1 MLKFCA
7 KVRFQLAA
15 DVNLMIFLETNRP
28 FYLRKER
35 SVLTCEPIFKST
47 SIMSDMNTLIAEFPQ
62 NITEA
67 LEIASK
73 AKISTPKHEIH
84 NVLICGMGGSGI
96 GGRLVAKWLED
107 ELPVPVTFA
116 QDYGIPGFVS
126 ENTLVIGSSYSGN
139 TEETLSSVELAL
151 EKGAQLIGIT
161 SGGKL
166 QALCEA
172 NAYDVIVVPGGNP
185 PRAALAYS
193 LVQLLHIFA
202 ELGMSSKDRLE
213 EIAKARDLIVAE
225 QDSIRTMGREMA
237 NFIHGNVAIFYG
249 TTDYEPVLV
258 RARQQFNENGKNLGW
273 SHAIPEMNHN
283 ELVGWGGGDDR
294 FALVVLETEDVHPR
308 NAKRLEITKATIAK
322 KTKHLMTVKAKGN
335 SRIERSIYLINI
347 VDWASLYITEL
358 NGADPI
364 DIEIIDYLK
373 GELAKF

>member
-1 MLKFCA
+1 MA
-7 KVRFQLAA
+7 
-15 DVNLMIFLETNRP
+15 N
-28 FYLRKER
+28 
-35 SVLTCEPIFKST
+35 
-47 SIMSDMNTLIAEFPQ
+47 MNTLIAEFPD

-73 AKISTPKHEIH
+73 AKISTPKHEIR

-96 GGRLVAKWLED
+96 GGRLVAKWVED
-107 ELPVPVTFA
+107 ELSVPVAFS

-126 ENTLVIGSSYSGN
+126 KHTLLIGSSYSGN
-139 TEETLSSVELAL
+139 TEETLSSIHQAL
-151 EKGAQLIGIT
+151 EKEAQLIGIT
-161 SGGKL
+161 SGGQL
-166 QALCEA
+166 LTLCRE
-172 NAYDVIVVPGGNP
+172 NNYDVIEVPGGNP
-185 PRAALAYS
+185 PRSALAYS

-202 ELGMSSKDRLE
+202 ELGLSSKIRLE
-213 EIAKARDLIVAE
+213 EMAKARDLIVAE
-225 QDSIRTMGREMA
+225 QDAIRKIGREMA
-237 NFIHGNVAIFYG
+237 QFIHGNVAIFYG

-294 FALVVLETEDVHPR
+294 FALVVLETDDVHPR

-322 KTKHLMTVKAKGN
+322 KTKNLMTVHSKGK
-335 SRIERSIYLINI
+335 SRIERSIYFINI
-347 VDWASLYITEL
+347 VDWASLYITDL

-373 GELAKF
+373 DELSKF

>member
-1 MLKFCA
+1 
-7 KVRFQLAA
+7 
-15 DVNLMIFLETNRP
+15 MIFFETICP
-28 FYLRKER
+28 FYTQKRRKYINLQSNLNIT
-35 SVLTCEPIFKST
+35 SV
-47 SIMSDMNTLIAEFPQ
+47 MSEMNTLIAEFPQ

-67 LEIASK
+67 LEIASN
-73 AKISTPKHEIH
+73 AKISSPKHEIS

-96 GGRLVAKWLED
+96 GGRLVAKWIED
-107 ELPVPVTFA
+107 DLSVPVAFA
-116 QDYGIPGFVS
+116 LDYGIPGFVS
-126 ENTLVIGSSYSGN
+126 KNTLVIGSSYSGN
-139 TEETLSSVELAL
+139 TEETLSSVQLAL

-166 QALCEA
+166 KALCEE
-172 NAYDVIVVPGGNP
+172 NGYDVIVVPGGNP
-185 PRAALAYS
+185 PRSALAFS
-193 LVQLLHIFA
+193 LVQLLHVFA
-202 ELGMSSKDRLE
+202 ELGMSSKERLNE
-213 EIAKARDLIVAE
+213 MAKARDLINAE
-225 QDSIRTMGREMA
+225 QDSIRQMGRDMA
-237 NFIHGNVAIFYG
+237 KFVHGNVPIFYG
-249 TTDYEPVLV
+249 TSDYEPVLV

-294 FALVVLETEDVHPR
+294 FALIVLETDDVHPR

-373 GELAKF
+373 GELANF

>member
-1 MLKFCA
+1 MA
-7 KVRFQLAA
+7 
-15 DVNLMIFLETNRP
+15 
-28 FYLRKER
+28 
-35 SVLTCEPIFKST
+35 
-47 SIMSDMNTLIAEFPQ
+47 DMNTLIAAFPE

-67 LEIASK
+67 MEIASN
-73 AKISTPKHEIH
+73 AKISTPKHEIR

-107 ELPVPVTFA
+107 ELPIPVAFA

-126 ENTLVIGSSYSGN
+126 KHTLVIGSSYSGN
-139 TEETLSSVELAL
+139 TEETISSVLQAL
-151 EKGAQLIGIT
+151 EKGAQMIGIT
-161 SGGKL
+161 SGGRLKD
-166 QALCEA
+166 LCEEEGH
-172 NAYDVIVVPGGNP
+172 DVIVVPGGNP

-193 LVQLLHIFA
+193 LVQLLHIFS
-202 ELGMSSKDRLE
+202 ELGLSSKMRLTE
-213 EIAKARDLIVAE
+213 MEKARDLIIAE
-225 QDSIRTMGREMA
+225 QDSIRSIGREMA

-294 FALVVLETEDVHPR
+294 FALVVLETDDVHPR
-308 NAKRLEITKATIAK
+308 NGKRLEITKATIAK
-322 KTKHLMTVKAKGN
+322 KTKHLMTVQSKGK
-335 SRIERSIYLINI
+335 SRIERSIYFINI

-373 GELAKF
+373 DELSKF

>member
-1 MLKFCA
+1 
-7 KVRFQLAA
+7 
-15 DVNLMIFLETNRP
+15 
-28 FYLRKER
+28 
-35 SVLTCEPIFKST
+35 
-47 SIMSDMNTLIAEFPQ
+47 MSEMNTLIAEFPQ

-67 LEIASK
+67 LEIASN
-73 AKISTPKHEIH
+73 AKISTPKNEIH
-84 NVLICGMGGSGI
+84 NILICGMGGSGI

-107 ELPVPVTFA
+107 ELPIPVSFA

-151 EKGAQLIGIT
+151 KKGAQLIGIT

-166 QALCEA
+166 KDLCQ
-172 NAYDVIVVPGGNP
+172 NSGFDVIVVPGGNP

-202 ELGMSSKDRLE
+202 ELGLSSKERLNE
-213 EIAKARDLIVAE
+213 MTKARDLIIAE
-225 QDSIRTMGREMA
+225 QDDIRKIGREMA
-237 NFIHGNVAIFYG
+237 SFIHGNVPIFYG

-294 FALVVLETEDVHPR
+294 FALVVLETDDVHPR

-322 KTKHLMTVKAKGN
+322 KTTHLMSVKAKGN